1 MEAPEANAMPISAL
15 ANDISDHMKGILLSD
30 LANSASPV
38 SDLADAASSAA
49 LSSAR
54 EMHEKG
60 KDSVRAAIK
69 RFFSALKK
77 ERSMREVLGGGRTAD
92 LLLWTNVK
100 KSGAT
105 LGVLT
110 ALWILVEFCGFTMM
124 TITCK
129 FLMVAVGVLF
139 VWANF
144 AYLFRRAPPPVPKIE
159 LKEEKVQEVA
169 AKIRVVVNESLL
181 LCRDVACGKE
191 FKLFVRALWI
201 LYFASMIGSWF
212 TFISLSYLLVLLA
225 FIVPK
230 VYETYERDVDKVRMA
245 AMEQTIKYYEV
256 ADRAV
261 VGAVITS
268 VPGLKQKPQ

>member
-1 MEAPEANAMPISAL
+1 METPEANAMRIPDL
-15 ANDISDHMKGILLSD
+15 ANDMSDHLKTI
-30 LANSASPV
+30 PV
-38 SDLADAASSAA
+38 SDLADAASSAIT
-49 LSSAR
+49 SSAKDIHERGR
-54 EMHEKG
+54 E
-60 KDSVRAAIK
+60 SVRAAIK
-69 RFFSALKK
+69 GFFRGLKK

-105 LGVLT
+105 IGILT

-144 AYLFRRAPPPVPKIE
+144 AYLFKRAPPPVPKIE

-169 AKIRVVVNESLL
+169 ANIRVIVNESLL

-191 FKLFVRALWI
+191 FKLFVRVLWI

-212 TFISLSYLLVLLA
+212 TFISLGYFFVLLA
-225 FIVPK
+225 FVVPK
-230 VYETYERDVDKVRMA
+230 VFDTYERDVDKVRMA

-261 VGAVITS
+261 LGAVFTS
-268 VPGLKQKPQ
+268 LPGSKQKPQ